1 MPKIRQT
8 NKVMKVGNQWLPAF
22 LNSVNGSPTYTYM
35 NDSGQ
40 WADASGNTYNV
51 EHPLDEV
58 TVMPG
63 EFKEQNSYVNK
74 LRDDYSQA
82 LFNYNKINNPKTQ
95 GLEMA
100 VGGFLPTFTIPGA
113 ASMIVGYGADEF
125 LKHTTG
131 KSFDQYGR
139 GYITPYLQKLG
150 MASDI
155 AGDVGGFLG
164 NMTNPG
170 YWVGGKIPGFIK
182 KGLYNGMLWDKYT
195 DFSARFGNWS
205 KNPITNAY
213 ASMARNFGLPDVSRL
228 PGDLFRKI
236 NSHARKLDNG
246 MLDFTGGKGWN
257 NQPHTNFTLD
267 RPVVSHRK
275 GDWTTFDTYIL
286 NGQQVLK
293 NAGNS
298 LKSIDPSDVFINGQ
312 RINVDPKS
320 VVLISGNENS
330 LQWAKNAGI
339 RTLSSPKLRDLY
351 QQHLDALNVETTPIM
366 LGRFDIGRN
375 PRKVHAN
382 EYSSEVQR
390 LASRRGTPRIGDMRL
405 LEKQTGLDSKT
416 YSVFKGNVIKN
427 AMKLAA
433 HGYGLNTNVFGYG
446 IPEKQSAA
454 DYYARMMDKEPYYN
468 IFYNPAS
475 PTEAIWRKSFLNQQ

>member
-1 MPKIRQT
+1 M
-8 NKVMKVGNQWLPAF
+8 PAF

-40 WADASGNTYNV
+40 WADASGNTYSV

-63 EFKEQNSYVNK
+63 EFKEQNGYVNK

-125 LKHTTG
+125 LKHATG

-139 GYITPYLQKLG
+139 EYITPYLQKLG

-164 NMTNPG
+164 NMSNPG

-286 NGQQVLK
+286 NGQ
-293 NAGNS
+293 
-298 LKSIDPSDVFINGQ
+298 
-312 RINVDPKS
+312 
-320 VVLISGNENS
+320 
-330 LQWAKNAGI
+330 
-339 RTLSSPKLRDLY
+339 
-351 QQHLDALNVETTPIM
+351 
-366 LGRFDIGRN
+366 
-375 PRKVHAN
+375 
-382 EYSSEVQR
+382 
-390 LASRRGTPRIGDMRL
+390 
-405 LEKQTGLDSKT
+405 
-416 YSVFKGNVIKN
+416 
-427 AMKLAA
+427 
-433 HGYGLNTNVFGYG
+433 
-446 IPEKQSAA
+446 
-454 DYYARMMDKEPYYN
+454 
-468 IFYNPAS
+468 
-475 PTEAIWRKSFLNQQ
+475 

>member
-40 WADASGNTYNV
+40 WADASGNTYSV
-51 EHPLDEV
+51 VQPLDEV

-63 EFKEQNSYVNK
+63 EFKEQNGYVNK

-139 GYITPYLQKLG
+139 EYITPYLQKLG

-164 NMTNPG
+164 NMSNPG

-275 GDWTTFDTYIL
+275 GDWTAFDTYIL